1 MLLLHCFIASSS
13 LLHCFFFFASL
24 LHFAL
29 SNSCWSSLLNLTL
42 LKTSVISLHA
52 TLLHASLLV
61 TTSPRH
67 TPRLSPRHSP
77 CRSPRHTP
85 CNYCLHVTLLVTTVS
100 TSLLSYEEE
109 DTYVS
114 YEEEDTYVSYEDHC
128 VHVTTVSTSD
138 SCPQTGGEGFVL
150 ASSVTLVQPQNCF
163 SNYSSVTLA
172 LDDHRVPF
180 MTIACH
186 SSPVGI
192 HLSRNRKCRR
202 QRAAALGQVTHEPK
216 CLLPGFPS
224 HTHTHINTLGFALT
238 HL

>member
-1 MLLLHCFIASSS
+1 
-13 LLHCFFFFASL
+13 
-24 LHFAL
+24 
-29 SNSCWSSLLNLTL
+29 
-42 LKTSVISLHA
+42 V
-52 TLLHASLLV
+52 
-61 TTSPRH
+61 
-67 TPRLSPRHSP
+67 
-77 CRSPRHTP
+77 
-85 CNYCLHVTLLVTTVS
+85 
-100 TSLLSYEEE
+100 SYEEE

-114 YEEEDTYVSYEDHC
+114 YEEEDTYVSYVEEDTYVSYEEEDTYVSYEEEDTYVSYEEEDTYVSYEEEDTYLSYEDHC